1 MVVSPIALSATAT
14 EHGGQLVSAVDW
26 TLRLLCKMC
35 VCDFANCAS
44 VALQIVQHT
53 HTHTTTVL
61 AFRCSYLASI
71 VIPLEIAKAGRQVP
85 KPRCL
90 SPAAHSLDIRIAGR
104 QMPKPRCLNP
114 AAHSLDVRIAG
125 RQSPAAHS
133 LDVRIAGRQVPD
145 LHGVSKQLYLA
156 RIAWTPFTGT
166 DGSREP
172 PVPRGVLVA
181 RCLSLGA

>member
-1 MVVSPIALSATAT
+1 M
-14 EHGGQLVSAVDW
+14 
-26 TLRLLCKMC
+26 
-35 VCDFANCAS
+35 S
-44 VALQIVQHT
+44 VALQIVHQWLCKLCNT

-61 AFRCSYLASI
+61 ALRGSYLASI

-104 QMPKPRCLNP
+104 QVPKPRCL
-114 AAHSLDVRIAG
+114 
-125 RQSPAAHS
+125 SPAAHS
-133 LDVRIAGRQVPD
+133 PDVRIAGRQVLD

-166 DGSREP
+166 GGSREP
-172 PVPRGVLVA
+172 PVPRGGFEQLYPE
-181 RCLSLGA
+181 